1 MEAYVKISAL
11 ILIYVIL
18 LLFCRLFSKRMII
31 TPEFVFIA
39 CFIPQMVFAMKY
51 VKKWDLNLSID
62 TVLIYI
68 FGGVNFVFFSIFFRY
83 ILRKYNYGQQG
94 LEENA
99 IVSKEK
105 REILNKKKLLIIIV
119 IQIFSIVI
127 MSRTL
132 LQITKAQSLPSA
144 ISSYTILSKG
154 TGLKLPSFAGKLNLF
169 SYISGYVWAYY
180 IVYGV
185 ANKRKEPYFLL
196 GINFALS
203 VVSNLLTGSRGGV
216 IQNVLFLFIL
226 YYILD
231 GEKKKWRKVVS
242 PKILMMALLF
252 VIAVLFGFQK
262 SLDLIGRVTSTKDSG
277 DYIALYLSAEIKN
290 IDIMIRSGEMQIRNI
305 LEWRTLNSG
314 LSSFLKLVGISLP
327 RNVADASTYITYHG
341 INLGNVYTIYYS
353 FVHDLSYFGLIFF
366 EMLMALIS
374 QISLVSM
381 MRSRMSYFVLDFSKL
396 IYGYIL
402 VKISFSFFSNW
413 FFDNI
418 LSTGF
423 IWCLIFWFILRAF
436 MEYDVQR
443 KEGRVRI
450 KITNNISIKI

>member
-1 MEAYVKISAL
+1 MEAYVKISIL

-39 CFIPQMVFAMKY
+39 CFIPQMVFAMEY

-62 TVLIYI
+62 TFLVYT

-83 ILRKYNYGQQG
+83 ILRKYNYGQQCWG
-94 LEENA
+94 ENTA
-99 IVSKEK
+99 FLKEK
-105 REILNKKKLLIIIV
+105 HVILNKKKLMIIMV
-119 IQIFSIVI
+119 IQMFSIVL

-132 LQITKAQSLPSA
+132 LQITKAQNLPSA
-144 ISSYTILSKG
+144 ISSYTMLSKG
-154 TGLKLPSFAGKLNLF
+154 TGLKLPNLAGKLNLF

-185 ANKRKEPYFLL
+185 VNKRKEPYFLL

-216 IQNVLFLFIL
+216 IQNVLFLLFL

-231 GEKKKWRKVVS
+231 GEKKKWKNVVS
-242 PKILMMALLF
+242 PKILMMALF
-252 VIAVLFGFQK
+252 FTMAGLFGFQK
-262 SLDLIGRVTSTKDSG
+262 SLDLIGRATSTKDSG
-277 DYIALYLSAEIKN
+277 DYIALYLSAEMKN
-290 IDIMIRSGEMQIRNI
+290 MDIMIRSGEMQIRDI
-305 LEWRTLNSG
+305 LEWGTLNSG
-314 LSSFLKLVGISLP
+314 LSGFLKLLGISLP
-327 RNVADASTYITYHG
+327 RIVADASTYITYHG

-353 FVHDLSYFGLIFF
+353 FVHDLSYLGLIFF

-374 QISLVSM
+374 QISLASM